1 MIEIKNVT
9 KKFGAFTALDNVSLS
24 IPEGCVY
31 GMVGSN
37 GAGKSTLLRV
47 INGIYRPES
56 GTVTLDGAPVWE
68 NPAVKRRTVFV
79 SDEPYFEPG
88 ANLKRMA
95 AMYGSLRPG
104 FDAALFNRLAA
115 EFELPLK
122 KPVGAF
128 SKGMKRQAAVLL
140 ALSVDADYYFF
151 DETFD
156 GFDPVVR
163 SRVRQLIN
171 RYIIDRGVTAM
182 LTSHSLRELEDVC
195 DRLALLHKGGV
206 VLDSEVSDLKT
217 SLFKVQ
223 LAYNADYGKEI
234 FDGIE
239 VLEFEKNGSV
249 CTAVVKG
256 DREEV
261 RARLEATSPVLLDIL
276 PLSLDEVFRFELS
289 ALGYTDKETGGE
301 I

>member
-122 KPVGAF
+122 KAVGAF

-206 VLDSEVSDLKT
+206 VLDSEVSELKT

>member
-9 KKFGAFTALDNVSLS
+9 KKFGAFTALDNISLS

-31 GMVGSN
+31 GTVGSN

-122 KPVGAF
+122 KTVGAF

-163 SRVRQLIN
+163 SRVRQLVN

>member
-163 SRVRQLIN
+163 SRVRQLVN

-206 VLDSEVSDLKT
+206 ILDSEVSDLKT